1 MRADELRLKQIV
13 YNLLSNAV
21 KFTPD
26 GGTVTLSARHL
37 TRASHGWSTNDGK
50 AGDLPVPDGAEPINR
65 GQVVDIAVSDTGIG
79 VKKEDRERI
88 FKPFEQGDGSMT
100 RQYQGTG
107 LGLSL
112 TKRLVELHGGYMHVD
127 SEGENRGSTFHC
139 VFPA

>member
-1 MRADELRLKQIV
+1 M
-13 YNLLSNAV
+13 
-21 KFTPD
+21 
-26 GGTVTLSARHL
+26 
-37 TRASHGWSTNDGK
+37 
-50 AGDLPVPDGAEPINR
+50 
-65 GQVVDIAVSDTGIG
+65 DIAVSDTGIG

>member
-1 MRADELRLKQIV
+1 MTKGIKDAIVNRELAAIKSAFSL
-13 YNLLSNAV
+13 AV
-21 KFTPD
+21 CCTPPKVAQVPYIPMLRENNVRKGFVELED
-26 GGTVTLSARHL
+26 
-37 TRASHGWSTNDGK
+37 
-50 AGDLPVPDGAEPINR
+50 DLALREKLPDYL
-65 GQVVDIAVSDTGIG
+65 
-79 VKKEDRERI
+79 
-88 FKPFEQGDGSMT
+88 KPFEQGDGSMT